1 MESSAH
7 ASTQSHAPVALYGVM
22 PPLVAAGGAALCVQ
36 LCSDGGGWTL
46 ASYRVDDTPPRGS
59 SSAVGGRADS
69 QTQQCWGAG
78 GGRSDSSQPCRS
90 RVGGGGAGGMR
101 HSQVDGPLPQSQALS

>member
-46 ASYRVDDTPPRGS
+46 ASYRVDDTPPGAAAVLWEGGQTVRR
-59 SSAVGGRADS
+59 SSAGVRGEGGQIARNPAD
-69 QTQQCWGAG
+69 QG
-78 GGRSDSSQPCRS
+78 
-90 RVGGGGAGGMR
+90 
-101 HSQVDGPLPQSQALS
+101 